1 MYRNLYKAE
10 ENIRTIF
17 IYCMILAISIAI
29 LGLVGMSVFLT
40 ERRTKEIGIR
50 KVNGAKAIEVMF
62 MLNKDFL
69 KWVVIAFLIACPIA
83 WYAMHKWL
91 QNFAYKTT
99 LSWWV
104 FVAAGVA
111 ALLLAF
117 ITVSVQSYKA
127 ASRNPVESLKYE

>member
-1 MYRNLYKAE
+1 
-10 ENIRTIF
+10 
-17 IYCMILAISIAI
+17 MILAISIAI

-69 KWVVIAFLIACPIA
+69 KWVVIAFILACPVA
-83 WYAMHKWL
+83 WFAMHKWL
-91 QNFAYKTT
+91 ENFAYKTT

-104 FVAAGVA
+104 FAAAGA
-111 ALLLAF
+111 AAFLLAF
-117 ITVSVQSYKA
+117 LTVSVQSYKA
-127 ASRNPVESLKYE
+127 AARNPVESLKYE